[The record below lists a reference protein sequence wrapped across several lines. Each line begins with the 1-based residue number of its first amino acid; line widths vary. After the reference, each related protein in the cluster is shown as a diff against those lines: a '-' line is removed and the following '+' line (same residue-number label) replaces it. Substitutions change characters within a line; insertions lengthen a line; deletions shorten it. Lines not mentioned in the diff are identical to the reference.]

1 MEAVSEPAGI
11 GELLRQA
18 RVAKGISQESM
29 ARELRLPLHL
39 LNALEA
45 EQWEKVPPGRER
57 PLVRLL
63 AKKTGLDLDLH
74 REVFEQVPGGMEQE
88 PHDPKRES
96 MERVLMGAISV
107 GSLALLAWLVVPG
120 RGLRSRVPAV
130 EASVPRGPAVPYV
143 PQVIKGPYPVL
154 GEVLPEAPINEE
166 GILVSV
172 RAMDTC
178 EATLTSGAGTAKH
191 SLRVSD
197 PWSLRVKGA
206 FTLSLDNAGV
216 VEVEVAGHRV
226 PLDKNVG
233 ESWTGSFGPDGVLV
247 LPPKP
252 KVETIPTAPETEP
265 EAEAETES
273 AVE

>member
-1 MEAVSEPAGI
+1 MSEPVGI

-18 RVAKGISQESM
+18 RVAKGISRESLS
-29 ARELRLPLHL
+29 RELRLPLHL
-39 LNALEA
+39 LNALED

-57 PLVRLL
+57 PLVRLV
-63 AKKTGLDLDLH
+63 AKKTGLDLELH
-74 REVFEQVPGGMEQE
+74 REAFDQVPGGVEQE

-120 RGLRSRVPAV
+120 RGLRSRVPA
-130 EASVPRGPAVPYV
+130 AQTSAPKGPRVAYV
-143 PQVIKGPYPVL
+143 PQTIKGPFPVL

-166 GILVSV
+166 GILVGV

-178 EATLTSGAGTAKH
+178 EATLTSESGTAKH
-191 SLRVSD
+191 SLRVSE

-206 FTLSLDNAGV
+206 FTLTLDNAGV
-216 VEVEVAGHRV
+216 VEVEVAGRRV
-226 PLDKNVG
+226 PLYKNVG

-265 EAEAETES
+265 DAENEAETES